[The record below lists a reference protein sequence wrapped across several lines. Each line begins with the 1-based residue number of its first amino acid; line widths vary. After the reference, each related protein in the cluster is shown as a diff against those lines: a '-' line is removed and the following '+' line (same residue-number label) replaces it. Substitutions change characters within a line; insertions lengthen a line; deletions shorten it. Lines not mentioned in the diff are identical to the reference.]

1 MTTINATEISSLIKN
16 KIDGVDLAEETKV
29 IGHVLSVKDGVV
41 VIYGLTEA
49 LYGEM
54 LVLPGDVKAIALNL
68 DKDSVAAVVLG
79 DYSTIREGDEVR
91 CTGKV
96 LETPVGEA
104 LLGRVVDAL
113 GTPID
118 GKGDIKTNKSMPVER
133 VAPGVIARQSVSQPL
148 QTGIK
153 PIDIMVIINSG
164 GKGCDAMCLM

>member
-79 DYSTIREGDEVR
+79 DYSTIREGDEV
-91 CTGKV
+91 
-96 LETPVGEA
+96 
-104 LLGRVVDAL
+104 
-113 GTPID
+113 
-118 GKGDIKTNKSMPVER
+118 
-133 VAPGVIARQSVSQPL
+133 
-148 QTGIK
+148 
-153 PIDIMVIINSG
+153 
-164 GKGCDAMCLM
+164 